1 MKIKTYELLIKFEIN
16 YILNSNYAPNYD
28 QVFSNYRVVTCYK
41 NTNI

>member
-28 QVFSNYRVVTCYK
+28 KVLLSNYRYMY
-41 NTNI
+41 NIEL